1 MGLANGLIFLGDP
14 KASHTAVF
22 WMLGGL
28 GLATWDMLAWPL
40 IILVGASIWF
50 LSISNTLN
58 AIMVGD
64 ETALTLGISPRKNRI
79 YVFIVS
85 SLITG
90 IMVAFSGIIGF
101 VGLIIPHISRLII
114 GGNNVKVIPASMLI
128 GAIFLVWAD
137 ILARTLIQPE
147 DLPIGIITGL
157 VGGGF
162 FLWLLNRSQEH

>member
-1 MGLANGLIFLGDP
+1 M
-14 KASHTAVF
+14 
-22 WMLGGL
+22 
-28 GLATWDMLAWPL
+28 
-40 IILVGASIWF
+40 
-50 LSISNTLN
+50 
-58 AIMVGD
+58 
-64 ETALTLGISPRKNRI
+64 
-79 YVFIVS
+79 FIVS